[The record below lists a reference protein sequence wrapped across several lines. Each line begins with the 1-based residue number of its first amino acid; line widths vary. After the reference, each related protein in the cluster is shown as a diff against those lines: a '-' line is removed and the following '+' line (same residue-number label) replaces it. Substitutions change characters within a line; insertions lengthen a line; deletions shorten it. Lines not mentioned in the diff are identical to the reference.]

1 MNIAIKAVT
10 FAVIVSTF
18 TMRSGKLWGADA
30 VIRPKRS
37 INTSSSVHTGIRMT
51 CSWTNSRND
60 SCWQGKKMHLQVNME
75 SKGFASP
82 Q

>member
-1 MNIAIKAVT
+1 MNIAVKAVT
-10 FAVIVSTF
+10 FAVIVFTF

-37 INTSSSVHTGIRMT
+37 INTSSSIHTGIRVT

-60 SCWQGKKMHLQVNME
+60 SCWSRSMSLE
-75 SKGFASP
+75 SLCEWRNLC
-82 Q
+82 